1 MNSQGEIF
9 FRTMKLQLK
18 QNNCVIMENFSFIVH
33 KTTLRIV
40 YRPFRSSIF
49 DGISVNPSKSHLSV
63 QTFPIERVQLKN
75 IIEL

>member
-9 FRTMKLQLK
+9 FRIMKLQLK
-18 QNNCVIMENFSFIVH
+18 QNNCVIMENFSVIVH

-63 QTFPIERVQLKN
+63 QTFPLERVQLKKR
-75 IIEL
+75 IEL